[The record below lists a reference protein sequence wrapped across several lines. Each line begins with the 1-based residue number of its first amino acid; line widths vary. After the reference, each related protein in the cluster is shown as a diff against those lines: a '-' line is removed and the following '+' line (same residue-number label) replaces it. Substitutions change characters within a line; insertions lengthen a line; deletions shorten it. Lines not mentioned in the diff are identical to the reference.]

1 VLIALV
7 AVAGEVKRIF
17 SLVVVGWILRVTGVD
32 ILGSFAITWDTL
44 LDNTGSFST
53 VTGGLIT
60 SLKIIIF
67 VLYWI

>member
-1 VLIALV
+1 
-7 AVAGEVKRIF
+7 
-17 SLVVVGWILRVTGVD
+17 
-32 ILGSFAITWDTL
+32 

>member
-1 VLIALV
+1 V
-7 AVAGEVKRIF
+7 AAAGEVNRIF
-17 SLVVVGWILRVTGVD
+17 SLVVVGWMIRVTGVD
-32 ILGSFAITWDTL
+32 ILVSFAITWDNL

-53 VTGGLIT
+53 VTGGLMT